1 MPKINQEIQKQN
13 EEENQTKNNH
23 KFKYVKQINNK
34 LRQKNQEDLYNNKI
48 KKNIN
53 SVKDSNINIKK
64 KSFKNETRKNN
75 NSDDNLEVNEENAI
89 NGGVNNENLLDS
101 ETFIIDDIDSIEKPP
116 NALEINDLLGEKC
129 EINLDILSINF
140 TNFEPSKTS
149 SKTMGMVKAYGANTY
164 QGLVRNY
171 NEDRVSIIIK

>member
-64 KSFKNETRKNN
+64 KIF
-75 NSDDNLEVNEENAI
+75 
-89 NGGVNNENLLDS
+89 
-101 ETFIIDDIDSIEKPP
+101 
-116 NALEINDLLGEKC
+116 
-129 EINLDILSINF
+129 
-140 TNFEPSKTS
+140 
-149 SKTMGMVKAYGANTY
+149 
-164 QGLVRNY
+164 
-171 NEDRVSIIIK
+171 